1 MLELEMAVL
10 AVLLV
15 LSAFFSG
22 VETALMSVNMV
33 KVKSLLRQRK
43 PGAEALD
50 RLKQDPRRLIT
61 TILIGNNLVN
71 VGAAALATLVFTNLF
86 GSAGLGVA
94 TGVMTLLI
102 LVFGEITPKTFASQN
117 APKISLAVARP
128 IELLSFV
135 LWPLVQF
142 FGIVSWLVA
151 KLTGSKEQ
159 QQISEEEIKTIVTMG
174 KAEGILGRD
183 AAEMMQNVLEFEG
196 TKVTQIMKPKP
207 KMQMVDGK
215 MKLDDVIDFVV
226 KSPYSRFPVYINN
239 QDNIIGVLDVDE
251 VLKYAKNKK
260 LGVQVKNVVRKISF
274 VPETKEI
281 DDLLVDFEGKHV
293 PMAIVVDEYGIVS
306 GLVTVEDI
314 LEEIVGDIFDKSR
327 KKRHRIKK
335 INPQMA
341 KVDASTAIEEVNQVL
356 HLNLKAE
363 RFNTLAGFI
372 EFKMQKIP
380 KKGERVVLD
389 RVTIE
394 VDKVSNKGIKSVKIF
409 KL

>member
-50 RLKQDPRRLIT
+50 RLKQDPRRLII

-71 VGAAALATLVFTNLF
+71 IGAASLATFTFTNMF

-117 APKISLAVARP
+117 ALAISLVVARP
-128 IELLSFV
+128 IELLSFI
-135 LWPLVQF
+135 LWPFVKF

-159 QQISEEEIKTIVTMG
+159 EQISEEEIKTIVTMG

-196 TKVTQIMKPKP
+196 TKVTEIMKPKP
-207 KMQMVDGK
+207 KMQMIDGK
-215 MKLDDVIDFVV
+215 KKLKDVIDFVV
-226 KSPYSRFPVYINN
+226 KSLYSRFPVYLNN
-239 QDNIIGVLDVDE
+239 RDNIIGVLDVDE

-260 LGVQVKNVVRKISF
+260 LGMQVKKAVRKISF

-281 DDLLVDFEGKHV
+281 DDLLVDFAGKRV
-293 PMAIVVDEYGIVS
+293 PMAVVVDEYGIVS
-306 GLVTVEDI
+306 GLVTVVDI

-327 KKRHRIKK
+327 KKNTRIKK
-335 INPQMA
+335 VNPQMA
-341 KVDASTAIEEVNQVL
+341 KVDAGTSIEEVNKVL
-356 HLNLKAE
+356 HLNLKVE

-372 EFKMQKIP
+372 EHKLQKIP
-380 KKGERVVLD
+380 KKGERIVLE
-389 RVTIE
+389 RAIIE
-394 VDKVSNKGIKSVKIF
+394 VDKVSNKSIKSVKII